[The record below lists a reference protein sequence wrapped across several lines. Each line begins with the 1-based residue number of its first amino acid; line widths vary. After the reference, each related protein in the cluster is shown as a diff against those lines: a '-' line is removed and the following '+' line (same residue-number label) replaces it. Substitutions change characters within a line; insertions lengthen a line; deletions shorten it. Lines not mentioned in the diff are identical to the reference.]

1 MENSNEINTDI
12 FSSRNLNKRMTDII
26 PINKYSLNSY
36 DFQKELL
43 FFKNEILKDIHDIE
57 TKQNEKLIN
66 YIEEQTKTIK
76 SYENKFLEQ
85 NQKIS
90 YLSNKIQDSF
100 NKEKF
105 EKYISEFE
113 KKFEHTFEEMESK
126 IIFLRSYI
134 KDALETQEK
143 NIHEF
148 IFYPGKIGPKSQF
161 RDFHAFIDYVLNNI
175 KQLGAYQEILKI
187 HETHKLKNNL
197 EKELKT
203 IQLQIKNNFNS
214 LTRFTLEKINE
225 SEQKMINVLQDY
237 NTQFVDVRLENNQN
251 ANKLQKKMNEISNDF
266 EQIIRIRKD
275 FTLKNEE
282 QDKKFE
288 NIFQNIENSEN
299 KIIEQK
305 KELNNIDTKFNL
317 LTTYIDN
324 QNFENINDYFS
335 KNSSNLPNNKNNRIQ
350 SAKDF
355 IDSHLKLISK
365 GIIMNKDNSNN
376 NRTLSETKDLNS
388 EYNENYDFNNIK
400 TFNINSLKHKKNFIM
415 NKKLSFKGDSFIKK
429 YINGKISIGE
439 MYNHPSN
446 VLYKNKNKDIYSN
459 IFNLTKLQSNLESTK
474 NNKHNVNNLKYSKN
488 KIITKSLSDGNYN
501 SRNSKLLE
509 HENFLKEII
518 SITDRKN
525 KLNHFLS
532 PFSSFHKF
540 SHNRLNEQQLLRE
553 KKYGQ
558 KRKKL
563 LIIQ

>member
-1 MENSNEINTDI
+1 MENSNEINIDKY
-12 FSSRNLNKRMTDII
+12 SSRNLNKRMTDII

-113 KKFEHTFEEMESK
+113 TKFEHTFEEMESK

-187 HETHKLKNNL
+187 YETHKLKNNL

-225 SEQKMINVLQDY
+225 SEQKMINILQDY

-275 FTLKNEE
+275 FNLKNEE

-299 KIIEQK
+299 KI
-305 KELNNIDTKFNL
+305 
-317 LTTYIDN
+317 
-324 QNFENINDYFS
+324 
-335 KNSSNLPNNKNNRIQ
+335 
-350 SAKDF
+350 
-355 IDSHLKLISK
+355 
-365 GIIMNKDNSNN
+365 
-376 NRTLSETKDLNS
+376 
-388 EYNENYDFNNIK
+388 
-400 TFNINSLKHKKNFIM
+400 
-415 NKKLSFKGDSFIKK
+415 
-429 YINGKISIGE
+429 
-439 MYNHPSN
+439 
-446 VLYKNKNKDIYSN
+446 LYKNKNKDIYSN

-532 PFSSFHKF
+532 PFSSFHKVSF
-540 SHNRLNEQQLLRE
+540 NKLIEQQLLRE
-553 KKYGQ
+553 KKYGK